1 MRCAFC
7 SEKAYYRCARSGALL
22 CPQHARLEVVAPRG
36 VQSEELTMNGK
47 EEKITVRPA
56 EAHDYLRI
64 EELAYHFGG
73 EREVECFEARY
84 DVSRLPALV
93 AMSEGEVVGFLSY
106 TLEKETLVLVML
118 NILPAYQ
125 GHGGARALFK
135 AAVREAKERGLSRL
149 LVATSND
156 DLLALYLYQR
166 WGFTLK
172 ACLVGKVAEHHGG
185 VMPGFAGIGVRD
197 ELQLELGLK

>member
-22 CPQHARLEVVAPRG
+22 CPQHARLEVVAPRR
-36 VQSEELTMNGK
+36 VQPEGLTMNRK
-47 EEKITVRPA
+47 KEKIAVRPA

-64 EELAYHFGG
+64 EELAYHFWG

-84 DVSRLPALV
+84 DVSQLPALV

-106 TLEKETLVLVML
+106 ALEKETLVLVML

-135 AAVREAKERGLSRL
+135 AAVR
-149 LVATSND
+149 
-156 DLLALYLYQR
+156 
-166 WGFTLK
+166 
-172 ACLVGKVAEHHGG
+172 VGKRAW
-185 VMPGFAGIGVRD
+185 PLAT
-197 ELQLELGLK
+197 LGRHLKR

>member
-1 MRCAFC
+1 
-7 SEKAYYRCARSGALL
+7 
-22 CPQHARLEVVAPRG
+22 
-36 VQSEELTMNGK
+36 MNRK
-47 EEKITVRPA
+47 KEKIAVRPA

-64 EELAYHFGG
+64 EELAYHFWG

-84 DVSRLPALV
+84 DVSQLSALV

-106 TLEKETLVLVML
+106 ALEKEALVLVML